1 MRVARRFLI
10 SGRVQGVGFRFFAE
24 RAARREGL
32 HGWVRNLADGRV
44 EASAEGEADAMDR
57 FEGTLRH
64 GPSGARV
71 EQVEVEDAVPD
82 GRFAGFNIR

>member
-1 MRVARRFLI
+1 MRVARRFVI

-24 RAARREGL
+24 RAARSEGL

-44 EASAEGEADAMDR
+44 EAAAEGEAEAMDR
-57 FEGTLRH
+57 FEGNLRH

-71 EQVEVEDAVPD
+71 EQVEVEDAVPE
-82 GRFAGFNIR
+82 GRFTGFMIR

>member
-1 MRVARRFLI
+1 MRVARRFVI

-32 HGWVRNLADGRV
+32 HGWVHNLPDGRV

-57 FEGTLRH
+57 FEGNLHH

-71 EQVEVEDAVPD
+71 EHVEVEDTVPE
-82 GRFAGFNIR
+82 GRLTGFSIR